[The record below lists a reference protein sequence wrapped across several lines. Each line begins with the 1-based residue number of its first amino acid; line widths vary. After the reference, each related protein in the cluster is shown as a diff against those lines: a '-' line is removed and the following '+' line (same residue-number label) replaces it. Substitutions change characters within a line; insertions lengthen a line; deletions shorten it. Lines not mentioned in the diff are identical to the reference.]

1 MNRTTKGTLGM
12 TLLLVA
18 TIFLSSGMVVA
29 QRFGGRDGGPMAL
42 PQRLLENLGI
52 TDVQAEQITQLREE
66 AKSTL
71 GALHE
76 EQKGYRQQLKTLLES
91 EAPNPID
98 VGNTVI
104 AAHDLR
110 EEIGA
115 TQKSFRETFQSILT
129 LEQQEALE
137 EMRNSRR
144 RGRRGHR
151 GSRGP
156 GDFSND
162 GF

>member
-1 MNRTTKGTLGM
+1 MNRTTTGTLGM
-12 TLLLVA
+12 ILVLVA
-18 TIFLSSGMVVA
+18 AIFFSSGMVTA
-29 QRFGGRDGGPMAL
+29 QRFGGRGGGPML
-42 PQRLLENLGI
+42 PPERLLENLGI

-66 AKSTL
+66 AKSIL

-91 EAPNPID
+91 EAPNPTD
-98 VGNTVI
+98 VGNAVI
-104 AAHDLR
+104 ATRTLR

-115 TQKSFRETFQSILT
+115 TQKSFREAFHGILT

-137 EMRNSRR
+137 EMRNNRR
-144 RGRRGHR
+144 RGRHGGRGH
-151 GSRGP
+151 GG
-156 GDFSND
+156 FSND

>member
-1 MNRTTKGTLGM
+1 MI
-12 TLLLVA
+12 LVLMA
-18 TIFLSSGMVVA
+18 AIFLSSGIVAA
-29 QRFGGRDGGPMAL
+29 QRFGGRAGGPML
-42 PQRLLENLGI
+42 PPQRLLENLGI

-66 AKSTL
+66 SKSIL

-91 EAPNPID
+91 EAPNPTD
-98 VGNTVI
+98 VGNAVI
-104 AAHDLR
+104 AARNLR

-137 EMRNSRR
+137 QMRNSRR

-151 GSRGP
+151 GDRGP
-156 GDFSND
+156 GGFSND